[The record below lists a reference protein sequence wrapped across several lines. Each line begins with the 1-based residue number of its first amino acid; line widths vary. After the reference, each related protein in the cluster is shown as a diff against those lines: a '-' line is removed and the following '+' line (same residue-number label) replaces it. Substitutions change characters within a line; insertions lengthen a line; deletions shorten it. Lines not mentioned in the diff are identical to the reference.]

1 MRHFFSLHT
10 ERFLL
15 TWLTL
20 TVGKQR
26 PHEYFAM
33 EKEERCGCDCTDE
46 ILIRF
51 SSRQASNAHGFVAL
65 SFVYSFVDKSF
76 QGGRMLL
83 TVLASRPK
91 NGRALSSETWNFLA
105 FLTCFFFSLL
115 SLLELMLS
123 WYIQFFL
130 FPSSKRA
137 WLFALLFI
145 SGANTAGGLGS
156 WSFLF
161 SMVGVRRRAQTTGFT
176 QINLNSWNTLWR
188 IAWMHKGVV
197 LTTAQKDERRVRARW
212 AYPTLAKDES
222 E

>member
-105 FLTCFFFSLL
+105 FLTCFFFL
-115 SLLELMLS
+115 SFVFAGA
-123 WYIQFFL
+123 Y
-130 FPSSKRA
+130 
-137 WLFALLFI
+137 ALLIYPVLLI
-145 SGANTAGGLGS
+145 S
-156 WSFLF
+156 FF
-161 SMVGVRRRAQTTGFT
+161 KESMALCLVIHLRSKHGRRARKLKFLIFYGRCASPSTNNRLYT
-176 QINLNSWNTLWR
+176 N
-188 IAWMHKGVV
+188 
-197 LTTAQKDERRVRARW
+197 
-212 AYPTLAKDES
+212 
-222 E
+222 

>member
-105 FLTCFFFSLL
+105 FLTCFFSLSCL
-115 SLLELMLS
+115 CWSLCSPDISSSSYFLLQREHGSLPCYSSLE
-123 WYIQFFL
+123 
-130 FPSSKRA
+130 
-137 WLFALLFI
+137 
-145 SGANTAGGLGS
+145 
-156 WSFLF
+156 
-161 SMVGVRRRAQTTGFT
+161 QTRQEG
-176 QINLNSWNTLWR
+176 
-188 IAWMHKGVV
+188 
-197 LTTAQKDERRVRARW
+197 
-212 AYPTLAKDES
+212 
-222 E
+222 